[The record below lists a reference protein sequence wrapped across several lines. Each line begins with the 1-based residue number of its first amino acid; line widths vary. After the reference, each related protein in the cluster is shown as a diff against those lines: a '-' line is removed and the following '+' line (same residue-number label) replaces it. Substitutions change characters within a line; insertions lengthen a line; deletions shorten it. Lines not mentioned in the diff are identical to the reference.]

1 VSAPLLR
8 GACPGLTAPM
18 VTGDGLLVRFVPADR
33 IALDAFTALCA
44 AARQHGNGTL
54 EITARGSLQVRGL
67 NSRSA
72 PAFAL
77 AVGALAIAAADGVS
91 VLVDPL
97 ADDPHALI
105 DATSL
110 AAMVRQAIADARLA
124 LPAKVCVI
132 LDGGGRL
139 HLDGLAADV
148 RLRAIGSREA
158 PRLHVS
164 LGGDAASATPL
175 GSIRFNRLTD
185 VVVRLLGVI
194 ASQGRNARAADI
206 LRDGEGERFR
216 SAIADD
222 LERPSGL
229 SPPLPPRVSA
239 EVIGSHPLCDGSI
252 ALGIALAFGHAH
264 ADVLAQLAQVAGAH
278 GVRAVRL
285 APGRALLLLG
295 VARENAEALAAKAE
309 RLGFIVRAAD
319 PRRRIVACPGA
330 PACASGLI
338 AARSLAGEIS
348 RHLSP
353 SGDTIHISGCAKGCA
368 HPAAAALTVVGSAR
382 GCGII
387 RHGTARAAPRT
398 HVDPADIVAEVIAAG
413 DAAISV
419 RSLSPLGRGLR

>member
-1 VSAPLLR
+1 VNASHRR
-8 GACPGLTAPM
+8 GTCPGLTAPM
-18 VTGDGLLVRFVPADR
+18 LTGDGLLVRFVPADR

-44 AARQHGNGTL
+44 AARQHGNGTV

-72 PAFAL
+72 PAFART
-77 AVGALAIAAADGVS
+77 VGELAIAAADGVS

-110 AAMVRQAIADARLA
+110 ATMVRQAIADARLS

-132 LDGGGRL
+132 IDGGGRL
-139 HLDGLAADV
+139 HLDGLAADL
-148 RLRAIGSREA
+148 RLRAIGSKEA

-164 LGGDAASATPL
+164 LAGDAASATPL
-175 GSIRFNRLTD
+175 GSIGLHALTD

-194 ASQGRNARAADI
+194 AAHGRNARVADV
-206 LRDGEGERFR
+206 LRNGEGERFR

-222 LERPSGL
+222 LDRHPAL
-229 SPPLPPRVSA
+229 SPPLPPRVPA
-239 EVIGSHPLCDGSI
+239 EVIGSHALRDGSL

-264 ADVLAQLAQVAGAH
+264 AGVLAQLAQIAGSH
-278 GVRAVRL
+278 GVRSVRL

-295 VARENAEALAAKAE
+295 VAHDNVTALATRAE
-309 RLGFIVRAAD
+309 RLGFIVRTDD
-319 PRRRIVACPGA
+319 PRRRIVACPGT

-338 AARSLAGEIS
+338 AARSLAGELA
-348 RHLSP
+348 RHLAP
-353 SGDTIHISGCAKGCA
+353 SGDTVHISGCVKGCA
-368 HPAAAALTVVGSAR
+368 HPAAAALTVVGSER

-398 HVDPADIVAEVIAAG
+398 HVDPADLVAEVIAGEMQEATH
-413 DAAISV
+413 A
-419 RSLSPLGRGLR
+419 